1 MAMIEDIALSAFL
14 IAALLFLVY
23 EMRRFKLLHA
33 RKYELP
39 TERIWEKF
47 VGVRPEEMADSDL
60 TIKIQRLEGKIN
72 EIHEDFKKHRKLM
85 ERLVEELGK

>member
-39 TERIWEKF
+39 TEKIWEKF

-60 TIKIQRLEGKIN
+60 TIKIQRLEGKVN

-85 ERLVEELGK
+85 ERLIEELGK

>member
-1 MAMIEDIALSAFL
+1 MAMIEDIVLSVFL
-14 IAALLFLVY
+14 IASLLFLVY
-23 EMRRFKLLHA
+23 EMRRFKMLHA

-39 TERIWEKF
+39 TEKIWEKF

-60 TIKIQRLEGKIN
+60 TLKIQRLEGKMD
-72 EIHEDFKKHRKLM
+72 EIHEDFKKHKKLM

>member
-1 MAMIEDIALSAFL
+1 MAMIEDIILSIFL
-14 IAALLFLVY
+14 IASLLFLVY
-23 EMRRFKLLHA
+23 EMRRFKMLHA

-39 TERIWEKF
+39 TEKIWEKF

-60 TIKIQRLEGKIN
+60 TQKIQRLETKME
-72 EIHEDFKKHRKLM
+72 EIHDDFKKHRKLM

>member
-1 MAMIEDIALSAFL
+1 MAMIEDVVLSAFL
-14 IAALLFLVY
+14 IASLLFLVY

-39 TERIWEKF
+39 TEKIWEKF

-60 TIKIQRLEGKIN
+60 TLKFQRLEAKMN

>member
-1 MAMIEDIALSAFL
+1 MAYMIDILLSACL
-14 IAALLFLVY
+14 IVSIIFLVY
-23 EMRRFKLLHA
+23 ELRKFRVLHA

-47 VGVRPEEMADSDL
+47 VGMRPEEMADSDL
-60 TIKIQRLEGKIN
+60 TLKMQRLEGKMS